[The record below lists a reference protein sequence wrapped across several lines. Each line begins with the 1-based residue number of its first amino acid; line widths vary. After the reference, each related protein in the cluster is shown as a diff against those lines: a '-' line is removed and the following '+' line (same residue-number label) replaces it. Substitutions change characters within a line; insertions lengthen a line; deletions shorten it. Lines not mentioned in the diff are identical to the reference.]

1 MTKEIKY
8 EEAMRQLESI
18 VTKMENGDLDLDEM
32 GEQLK
37 KAQQLVKLLKAKLT
51 KTDQEIRKIFEGDEK

>member
-18 VTKMENGDLDLDEM
+18 VNKMENGDLDIDEM

-37 KAQQLVKLLKAKLT
+37 KAQQLVKLLKAKLI
-51 KTDQEIRKIFEGDEK
+51 KTDQEIQKTLDEDEK

>member
-18 VTKMENGDLDLDEM
+18 VNKMENGDLDIDEM

-51 KTDQEIRKIFEGDEK
+51 KTDQEIQKILDEDDK

>member
-51 KTDQEIRKIFEGDEK
+51 KTDQEIRKIFEEDEK

>member
-18 VTKMENGDLDLDEM
+18 VNKMENGDLDIDEM

-37 KAQQLVKLLKAKLT
+37 KAQQLVKLLKAKLI
-51 KTDQEIRKIFEGDEK
+51 KTDQEIQKILDEDEK

>member
-8 EEAMRQLESI
+8 EEAMRQIESI
-18 VTKMENGDLDLDEM
+18 VNKMENGDLDIDEM

-37 KAQQLVKLLKAKLT
+37 KAQQLVKLLKAKLI
-51 KTDQEIRKIFEGDEK
+51 KTDQEIQKILDEDEK